1 MSASGIVISRFDCEE
16 SRHRFYFWTTLRT
29 LFCREYIGLCG
40 STYVF
45 LPSSFHLKCFAGRR
59 RVQHARPDHFAAARS
74 ELSVGDRLL
83 RERAGAA
90 YRHTSLGWESLVLKR
105 QFFAIPSHAVA
116 GFAAHPRPKLT
127 KILFTPR
134 ACCGIVLSLALLVA
148 YPLASVHLFESCG
161 KGACCFSDADIFF
174 NFV

>member
-45 LPSSFHLKCFAGRR
+45 LPFSFHLKCFAGRR

-90 YRHTSLGWESLVLKR
+90 YRHTSLGWESLVPKR
-105 QFFAIPSHAVA
+105 QFSAIPSHAVA
-116 GFAAHPRPKLT
+116 GFVAHPRPKLT
-127 KILFTPR
+127 KNTIYALGLLRNSVVTGPP
-134 ACCGIVLSLALLVA
+134 CCLPARIS
-148 YPLASVHLFESCG
+148 P
-161 KGACCFSDADIFF
+161 
-174 NFV
+174 FVRIMR